1 MKNSKKD
8 KDLSNFKFFIFFFSF
23 FILLLPIRFWPHAS
37 LADRIPLSTGIW
49 SADGALLRVTLTSDD
64 QYRLWT
70 PLSEIS
76 PDLIEGFLLKEDR
89 WFYWHPVVN
98 PPALVRAGYR
108 TYRGANRQGGST
120 LTMQLSRML
129 YRLNTKTPVGK
140 LKQIS
145 LALWLEARYSKRELL
160 EAYLNLVPFGGNIQG
175 VGAAA
180 RIYFGKSP
188 KDVTLSEAMTM
199 AVIPQHPFAR
209 AGRSGVDARLLRAR
223 AVIGQLGW
231 ATHTANEAE
240 RRQLQLPIG
249 VGRRSQFA
257 LPQYAPHFV
266 DALLYSRTRVPAR
279 IDTTLD
285 LGMQRLVE
293 RQIRRYLHQY

>member
-1 MKNSKKD
+1 MKNSKSDKSLNLKSEIRNLKLD
-8 KDLSNFKFFIFFFSF
+8 RPSNVRFRISDLRFKDLSNLKFFIFLFSF
-23 FILLLPIRFWPHAS
+23 LILLLPIRFWPHAS

-89 WFYWHPVVN
+89 WFYWHPGVN

-145 LALWLEARYSKRELL
+145 
-160 EAYLNLVPFGGNIQG
+160 
-175 VGAAA
+175 
-180 RIYFGKSP
+180 
-188 KDVTLSEAMTM
+188 
-199 AVIPQHPFAR
+199 
-209 AGRSGVDARLLRAR
+209 
-223 AVIGQLGW
+223 
-231 ATHTANEAE
+231 
-240 RRQLQLPIG
+240 
-249 VGRRSQFA
+249 
-257 LPQYAPHFV
+257 
-266 DALLYSRTRVPAR
+266 
-279 IDTTLD
+279 
-285 LGMQRLVE
+285 
-293 RQIRRYLHQY
+293 